1 MKALIQRTS
10 SAKVTVAEKEIAK
23 IGNGLVVFLG
33 VCQRDSSDDV
43 KKLSQKLLDLR
54 IFPDDQGK
62 MNKSVLDIKGEVL
75 LISQFTLCARTE
87 KGNRPSFVD
96 AANPKLAKNLYNE
109 MVDYLSNLIPTK
121 TGQFGA
127 HMQVSLTNDGPV
139 TIMLD
144 SKGTKG

>member
-43 KKLSQKLLDLR
+43 KKLSQKLLNLR